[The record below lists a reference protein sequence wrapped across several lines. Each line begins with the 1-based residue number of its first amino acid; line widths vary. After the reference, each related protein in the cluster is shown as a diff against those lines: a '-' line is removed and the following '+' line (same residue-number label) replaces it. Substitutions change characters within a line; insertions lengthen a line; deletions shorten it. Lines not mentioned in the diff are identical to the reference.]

1 MDSHA
6 AEAAIA
12 KQMDAVRRELEGTGE
27 VLSMAYLWAR
37 SGTLNVLAMPG
48 LSDAEQRQAVRRY
61 AAACDGVFVIVNLE
75 VWVGSAA
82 KTDQA
87 AVAQL
92 AADLAAQRVDQ
103 RPDRREAVLLW
114 AEDEEQGIK
123 GWRADITRAPG
134 QPPVLGAWE
143 LLTFTLP
150 RSGFRRYLPEKTPGT
165 ANATIIGSDKW
176 SPHFKQLLEQGW
188 LALREQ
194 LATRPA
200 KADVGVIIEGQ
211 AARFTPRAELLKDP
225 RFARLH
231 SLRMENVPPDQVR
244 VVVRALDGETG
255 ACRIPLAS
263 VQAGQVARG

>member
-48 LSDAEQRQAVRRY
+48 LSDAEQRQAV
-61 AAACDGVFVIVNLE
+61 